1 MKAYLSYSNRG
12 YAGTP
17 DSFLIDLHKIACFYL
32 KKNFGNAY
40 LITDSESGPFFS
52 HLPWTSLTT
61 ELDAVPRTYPK
72 VWSLSKLYAFRE
84 IAKQGEPFV
93 HIDNDVILWEG
104 LPEKLKDKAV
114 FAQSWENVVGY
125 KYEPEKFYENCPSRH
140 VFITSAP
147 LRAANVG
154 IFGGTNTDFIGAYAE
169 AAIAFVE
176 DPANE
181 WFWKRYSGYKSWWCK
196 AVLAEQWFLSAFAE
210 SRGVKI
216 ETLFKDWPKP
226 KEASEAK
233 YTHLMAKKKDP
244 LTRQKLTS
252 KAAGIV
258 SLGSDL
264 VDLGFP
270 P

>member
-1 MKAYLSYSNRG
+1 VKAYLSYSNRG

-17 DSFLIDLHKIACFYL
+17 DSFLIDLHKIAYFYL
-32 KKNFGNAY
+32 KKNFGNAH
-40 LITDSESGPFFS
+40 LLTDSESKPFLS

-61 ELDAVPRTYPK
+61 ELDAVPRTYPQ

-84 IAKQGEPFV
+84 IAKRGEPFV

-104 LPEKLKDKAV
+104 LPKKLKDKEV

-140 VFITSAP
+140 VFAHSAP
-147 LRAANVG
+147 PHAANVG

-176 DPANE
+176 DPVNE

-216 ETLFKDWPKP
+216 ETLFEKWPKP
-226 KEASEAK
+226 EEALAAK
-233 YTHLMAKKKDP
+233 YTHLMAKKADP
-244 LTRQKLTS
+244 EVRRRIRES
-252 KAAGIV
+252 ANCIV
-258 SLGSDL
+258 HSGGDVLN
-264 VDLGFP
+264 LGFP
-270 P
+270 Q